1 MHKSF
6 YFILYLIIA
15 PIVYSGCVSRT
26 NERHDY
32 DGNDSLIGH
41 LESLIGTNPNRV
53 VKEVDSLYYDSDV
66 SLSYKLLLIK
76 SKAMLFLSQYDSVK
90 ILLDSIQKFYSTPI
104 PGKEID
110 YDMLSRVNN
119 MYGNFYSR
127 RAIMDSAIVRFR
139 RAYKYSSGLGL
150 SNNLV
155 DISINLAD
163 AYVRRGQFDMGAYW
177 YRKSLLLSDSLMIPE
192 EKRFPSYYGLAQ
204 VYMELRDYQQCD
216 YFYDLAGRFYDNMM
230 PFEKHIYLNNRGNSY
245 YFRGDYKQALEY
257 FRKIMRLTASYKDMD
272 FERYLTKVNLG
283 EVFLLMNETDS
294 ATYYLEDCYS
304 FFKSINHVSAL
315 YYIETQLIELALK
328 KGDVHLASEIISKA
342 VKPEFIEPNM
352 LHIRNKYLQ
361 HYFEQSGDYKNAY
374 YYQRNNAFIDD
385 SIRNERIKMRSA
397 EIALKYRQDSTL
409 MKKELFIKEKE
420 NEVLQLNQWI
430 YILFLSLLF
439 IVSLSIILTIYRK
452 RRSDKKIWGMQAD
465 ISSLR
470 LENVRNRIS
479 PHFIFNVLN
488 REVARYT
495 DDVDK
500 NNLVALSKLIRKN
513 LELTGNLSIS
523 LCDELDFVKTYVSI
537 QMQTMGEG
545 FSYEI
550 SVDEGIECKEILI
563 PSMLIQIPVE
573 NALKHALKTKEGK
586 KRLWIKVFKDDKRI
600 YITVTDNGGGF
611 KKVSSNRGTGT
622 GLKVITQSIQLL
634 NLYNKEPITMKI
646 SNVKLDEEETGCEI
660 SYSIPVGYSYKIVK

>member
-1 MHKSF
+1 M
-6 YFILYLIIA
+6 III
-15 PIVYSGCVSRT
+15 PIIYSGCVSRT
-26 NERHDY
+26 HEHTDNDMNGPMIER
-32 DGNDSLIGH
+32 
-41 LESLIGTNPNRV
+41 LESLVGTDPSRV
-53 VKEVDSLYYDSDV
+53 VYDVDSLFNVTDV
-66 SLSYKLLLIK
+66 TLSYKLLLIK
-76 SKAMLFLSQYDSVK
+76 AKAMLFLSQYDSVK
-90 ILLDSIQKFYSTPI
+90 ILLDSIQKFYLRPEN
-104 PGKEID
+104 GKTVD
-110 YDMLSRVNN
+110 YGMLSRVNN
-119 MYGNFYSR
+119 MFGNFYSR
-127 RAIMDSAIVRFR
+127 RSFMDSAIVHFR
-139 RAYKYSSGLGL
+139 KAYEYSSMFGL
-150 SNNLV
+150 SGNLV

-192 EKRFPSYYGLAQ
+192 DKRFPSYYGLAQ

-216 YFYDLAGRFYDNMM
+216 YYYDLAGRYYDNMM

-245 YFRGDYKQALEY
+245 YFRGDYSKALEY
-257 FRKIMRLTASYKDMD
+257 FRRIMQLTASHTDMD
-272 FERYLTKVNLG
+272 FERYLTKVNMG

-304 FFKSINHVSAL
+304 FFKSINHLSAL

-328 KGDVHLASEIISKA
+328 KGNVRLASDIISKA
-342 VKPEFIEPNM
+342 VKPESIEPNM

-361 HYFEQSGDYKNAY
+361 HYYEQSGDYKKAY

-397 EIALKYRQDSTL
+397 EIALKYKQDSTL

-420 NEVLQLNQWI
+420 NQVLQLNQWI
-430 YILFLSLLF
+430 YVLFLSLLL
-439 IVSLSIILTIYRK
+439 IVSFSVIFIIYRK
-452 RRSDKKIWGMQAD
+452 RRSDKKIWNMQAD

-495 DDVDK
+495 DEVDK
-500 NNLVALSKLIRKN
+500 GNLVALSKLIRKN

-537 QMQTMGEG
+537 QMQTMGDD
-545 FSYEI
+545 FLYDI
-550 SVDEGIECKEILI
+550 SVGEGIDCKEILI

-573 NALKHALKTKEGK
+573 NSLKHALKTKEGK
-586 KRLWIKVFKDDKRI
+586 KRLWIKVFRDDKMI
-600 YITVTDNGGGF
+600 YITITDNGGGF
-611 KKVSSNRGTGT
+611 KQLSANRGTGT

-660 SYSIPVGYSYKIVK
+660 SYSIPVGYSYKIIK

>member
-1 MHKSF
+1 
-6 YFILYLIIA
+6 
-15 PIVYSGCVSRT
+15 
-26 NERHDY
+26 
-32 DGNDSLIGH
+32 
-41 LESLIGTNPNRV
+41 
-53 VKEVDSLYYDSDV
+53 
-66 SLSYKLLLIK
+66 
-76 SKAMLFLSQYDSVK
+76 
-90 ILLDSIQKFYSTPI
+90 
-104 PGKEID
+104 
-110 YDMLSRVNN
+110 
-119 MYGNFYSR
+119 
-127 RAIMDSAIVRFR
+127 
-139 RAYKYSSGLGL
+139 
-150 SNNLV
+150 
-155 DISINLAD
+155 
-163 AYVRRGQFDMGAYW
+163 
-177 YRKSLLLSDSLMIPE
+177 MIPE

-361 HYFEQSGDYKNAY
+361 HYFEQSGYYKNAY

-452 RRSDKKIWGMQAD
+452 RRSYKKIWGMQAD

-586 KRLWIKVFKDDKRI
+586 KRLWIKVFKDYKRI

>member
-41 LESLIGTNPNRV
+41 LESLIGTNPNLV

-452 RRSDKKIWGMQAD
+452 RRSYKKIWGMQAD

-550 SVDEGIECKEILI
+550 SVDEGI
-563 PSMLIQIPVE
+563 
-573 NALKHALKTKEGK
+573 
-586 KRLWIKVFKDDKRI
+586 
-600 YITVTDNGGGF
+600 
-611 KKVSSNRGTGT
+611 
-622 GLKVITQSIQLL
+622 
-634 NLYNKEPITMKI
+634 
-646 SNVKLDEEETGCEI
+646 
-660 SYSIPVGYSYKIVK
+660 

>member
-1 MHKSF
+1 
-6 YFILYLIIA
+6 
-15 PIVYSGCVSRT
+15 
-26 NERHDY
+26 
-32 DGNDSLIGH
+32 
-41 LESLIGTNPNRV
+41 
-53 VKEVDSLYYDSDV
+53 
-66 SLSYKLLLIK
+66 
-76 SKAMLFLSQYDSVK
+76 
-90 ILLDSIQKFYSTPI
+90 
-104 PGKEID
+104 
-110 YDMLSRVNN
+110 
-119 MYGNFYSR
+119 
-127 RAIMDSAIVRFR
+127 MDSAIVRFR

-257 FRKIMRLTASYKDMD
+257 FRKIMQLTASYKDMD

-465 ISSLR
+465 ISALR

-660 SYSIPVGYSYKIVK
+660 SYSIPVGYSYKIIK

>member
-1 MHKSF
+1 
-6 YFILYLIIA
+6 
-15 PIVYSGCVSRT
+15 
-26 NERHDY
+26 
-32 DGNDSLIGH
+32 
-41 LESLIGTNPNRV
+41 
-53 VKEVDSLYYDSDV
+53 
-66 SLSYKLLLIK
+66 
-76 SKAMLFLSQYDSVK
+76 MLFLSQYDSVK

-257 FRKIMRLTASYKDMD
+257 FRKIMQLTASYKDMD

-283 EVFLLMNETDS
+283 EIFLLMNETDS

-545 FSYEI
+545 FSYDI

-586 KRLWIKVFKDDKRI
+586 KRLWIKVFKDYKRI

>member
-1 MHKSF
+1 MQKSF
-6 YFILYLIIA
+6 YLILSILFFSF
-15 PIVYSGCVSRT
+15 VYTGCISKKD
-26 NERHDY
+26 HGIDY
-32 DGNDSLIGH
+32 DDRSYVAR
-41 LESLIGTNPNRV
+41 LESLVSVAPNSAIR
-53 VKEVDSLYYDSDV
+53 EIDSLLLVTDANRAYE
-66 SLSYKLLLIK
+66 LLLIK
-76 SKAMLFLSQYDSVK
+76 SKAMLFSSQYDSVK
-90 ILLDSIQKFYSTPI
+90 ILLDSIVRY
-104 PGKEID
+104 
-110 YDMLSRVNN
+110 YDVPASEKNVNYAMLSRANN
-119 MYGNFYSR
+119 MLGNYYGR
-127 RAIMDSAIVRFR
+127 RAVMDSAIVHFKK
-139 RAYKYSSGLGL
+139 AYRYSSYSGL
-150 SNNLV
+150 SNSLV

-163 AYVRRGQFDMGAYW
+163 AYVRCGQFDMGSYW

-204 VYMELRDYQQCD
+204 VYMELRDYSQCD
-216 YFYDLAGRFYDNMM
+216 YYYDLAGRFYDNMM

-245 YFRGDYKQALEY
+245 YFRGDYAKALEY
-257 FRKIMRLTASYKDMD
+257 FRKIMQLTAVHQDMD
-272 FERYLTKVNLG
+272 FERYMTKVNMG

-328 KGDVHLASEIISKA
+328 KGDVKQASDIISKA

-361 HYFEQSGDYKNAY
+361 HYFEQSGDYKKAY

-420 NEVLQLNQWI
+420 NQVLILNQWI
-430 YILFLSLLF
+430 YVLFLSLLL
-439 IVSLSIILTIYRK
+439 IVSVSVILIIYRK

-500 NNLVALSKLIRKN
+500 NNLVSLSKLIRKN
-513 LELTGNLSIS
+513 LELTGTLSIS

-537 QMQTMGEG
+537 QKQNMGDN
-545 FSYEI
+545 FFFDV
-550 SVDEGIECKEILI
+550 SVGDGIECKDILI

-586 KRLWIKVFKDDKRI
+586 KSLWIKVCRKGKDI
-600 YITVTDNGGGF
+600 SITVTDNGGGF
-611 KKVSSNRGTGT
+611 KPSSVNRGTGT
-622 GLKVITQSIQLL
+622 GLKVITQTIQLL
-634 NLYNKEPITMKI
+634 NMYNKEPITMKI
-646 SNVKLDEEETGCEI
+646 LNVKLDEGETGCEI
-660 SYSIPVGYSYKIVK
+660 SYTVPVGYSYKIRK

>member
-1 MHKSF
+1 
-6 YFILYLIIA
+6 
-15 PIVYSGCVSRT
+15 
-26 NERHDY
+26 
-32 DGNDSLIGH
+32 
-41 LESLIGTNPNRV
+41 
-53 VKEVDSLYYDSDV
+53 
-66 SLSYKLLLIK
+66 
-76 SKAMLFLSQYDSVK
+76 
-90 ILLDSIQKFYSTPI
+90 
-104 PGKEID
+104 
-110 YDMLSRVNN
+110 
-119 MYGNFYSR
+119 
-127 RAIMDSAIVRFR
+127 MDSAIVRFR

-537 QMQTMGEG
+537 QMQTMGDG

-660 SYSIPVGYSYKIVK
+660 SYSIPVGYSYKIIK

>member
-1 MHKSF
+1 
-6 YFILYLIIA
+6 
-15 PIVYSGCVSRT
+15 
-26 NERHDY
+26 
-32 DGNDSLIGH
+32 
-41 LESLIGTNPNRV
+41 
-53 VKEVDSLYYDSDV
+53 
-66 SLSYKLLLIK
+66 
-76 SKAMLFLSQYDSVK
+76 
-90 ILLDSIQKFYSTPI
+90 
-104 PGKEID
+104 
-110 YDMLSRVNN
+110 
-119 MYGNFYSR
+119 
-127 RAIMDSAIVRFR
+127 MDSAIVRFR

-545 FSYEI
+545 FSYDI

-586 KRLWIKVFKDDKRI
+586 KRLWIKVFKDYKRI